1 MYQSPN
7 YWTYVTAPNSLSNFY
22 KNFEFFSTTELIG
35 SCLLTIKNND
45 LKKLPSLVNSESK
58 LLTSNLSDN
67 FGIFGGEI

>member
-22 KNFEFFSTTELIG
+22 KNFEFFSTTEFIG
-35 SCLLTIKNND
+35 SCLLIIKNND

-67 FGIFGGEI
+67 FGIIGGEI